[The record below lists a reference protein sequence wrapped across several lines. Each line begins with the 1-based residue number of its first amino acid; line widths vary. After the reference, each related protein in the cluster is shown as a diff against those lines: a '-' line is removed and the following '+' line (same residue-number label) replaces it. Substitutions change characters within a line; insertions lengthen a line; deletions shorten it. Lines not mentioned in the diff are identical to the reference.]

1 MKNDTAIQNL
11 IDRAFAITGPELCR
25 LMRTNCVTMR
35 DLKKRTGFTLKTIR
49 DRRERGLR
57 GHSAIDWTEA
67 ITGTL
72 TPRMKA
78 ALRSHY
84 RNDGFRD

>member
-1 MKNDTAIQNL
+1 MKNI

-25 LMRTNCVTMR
+25 LMRTNRVTMR
-35 DLKKRTGFTLKTIR
+35 ELKNRTGFTLKLIR
-49 DRRERGLR
+49 DRMEHGLR
-57 GHSAIDWTEA
+57 GYSAIDWTEA